1 MRSRF
6 ARFTLTLTAVCL
18 AATLACKKGG
28 PAAATDAT
36 PTAVAS
42 TTPNAA
48 SSAAAAAAAL
58 ELFKAMKLQAN
69 LNDTAGAMIDSEI
82 GRNPGLTPYREV
94 MLTWLKKYM
103 TWDAMLPE
111 LTKMYTETFT
121 EAELKQ
127 MAAFYSSPA
136 GQKSLEKLPEMMQR
150 TAMTGA
156 RLSQA
161 HSDELRAA
169 MSAKSD
175 ELKKEAA
182 GGAAGGP
189 GGPGGPGGTGAP
201 GQGKGSAKPRP
212 QAAPK
217 PPQP

>member
-6 ARFTLTLTAVCL
+6 ARFALALTTVCL
-18 AATLACKKGG
+18 AAFSFACKKGG
-28 PAAATDAT
+28 SAAATDAT

-48 SSAAAAAAAL
+48 SAAAAAAAAQ
-58 ELFKAMKLQAN
+58 ELFKAMKLQEN
-69 LNDTAGAMIDSEI
+69 LSETSAAMIDSEI
-82 GRNPGLTPYREV
+82 GRNPGLTPYRDV

-103 TWDAMLPE
+103 TWDTMLPE

-127 MAAFYSSPA
+127 MAAFYGSPA
-136 GQKSLEKLPEMMQR
+136 GKKSLEKLPEMMQR

-169 MSAKSD
+169 MTAKSE

-182 GGAAGGP
+182 ASGAP
-189 GGPGGPGGTGAP
+189 GAP
-201 GQGKGSAKPRP
+201 GQGKGPGKAPRQP

-217 PPQP
+217 QQQPPPQPQQ

>member
-1 MRSRF
+1 MRSRLPRF
-6 ARFTLTLTAVCL
+6 ALTLTAVCL
-18 AATLACKKGG
+18 AVFSFACKKGG
-28 PAAATDAT
+28 TSAGADAT

-48 SSAAAAAAAL
+48 SSAAAAAAAQ
-58 ELFKAMKLQAN
+58 ELFKAMKLQEN
-69 LNDTAGAMIDSEI
+69 LSDTSAAMIDSEV

-94 MLTWLKKYM
+94 MLTWLRKYM

-127 MAAFYSSPA
+127 MAAFYGSPA
-136 GQKSLEKLPEMMQR
+136 GKKSLEKLPEMMQR

-169 MSAKSD
+169 MASKSE

-182 GGAAGGP
+182 ASGAP
-189 GGPGGPGGTGAP
+189 GAP
-201 GQGKGSAKPRP
+201 GQGKGPARGPKP
-212 QAAPK
+212 QGGAPK
-217 PPQP
+217 PQQPPPPQQ

>member
-1 MRSRF
+1 MRPRLARF
-6 ARFTLTLTAVCL
+6 ALTLTAVCL
-18 AATLACKKGG
+18 AVVSSACKRGG
-28 PAAATDAT
+28 APAATDAT

-48 SSAAAAAAAL
+48 ASAAAAAAAQ
-58 ELFKAMKLQAN
+58 ELFKAMKLQTN
-69 LNDTAGAMIDSEI
+69 LNETASAMIDSEI

-94 MLTWLKKYM
+94 MLSWLKKYM

-111 LTKMYTETFT
+111 LTKMYTEAFT

-136 GQKSLEKLPEMMQR
+136 GQKSLDKLPEMMQR

-156 RLSQA
+156 RLSQV

-169 MSAKSD
+169 MTAKSE

-182 GGAAGGP
+182 AS
-189 GGPGGPGGTGAP
+189 AP
-201 GQGKGSAKPRP
+201 PAPSGQGKGPAKARP

-217 PPQP
+217 QPQPQPQP